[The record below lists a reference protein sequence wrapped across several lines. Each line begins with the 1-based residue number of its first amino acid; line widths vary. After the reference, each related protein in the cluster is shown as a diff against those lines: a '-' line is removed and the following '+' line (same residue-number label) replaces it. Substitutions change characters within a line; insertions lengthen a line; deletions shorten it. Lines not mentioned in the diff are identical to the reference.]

1 MQKFVY
7 LFSTFLIV
15 ISQMLFAII
24 IETAHFSDIVPY
36 ANSKTLIL
44 LDIDDTLLLPTQ
56 TLGSDI
62 WFQYRFK
69 QNLDK
74 GLSNPLALEK
84 AIADWEAIRMLSD
97 VKVVEECI
105 PNIIKNL
112 QSKNVN
118 LMGLTTQGLALA
130 TCTVNQL
137 NSLQIDLSKT
147 APSSCDHY
155 FINKH
160 GVLFRKGILFTS
172 GTPKGDALLKL
183 FNITGICPERIVFI
197 NDKAAHL
204 KDVEDAVTAKGFQF
218 IGLRYNYG
226 DARVA
231 QFSKEIADI
240 QWSCSTFEH
249 ILSDGEAATLLKS
262 SLLESRM

>member
-1 MQKFVY
+1 MQKFVC
-7 LFSTFLIV
+7 LFTTFLIFM
-15 ISQMLFAII
+15 SEMLSAII

-56 TLGSDI
+56 TLGTDI
-62 WFQYRFK
+62 WFQYRIK

-74 GLSNPLALEK
+74 GLSDSLALEK
-84 AIADWEAIRMLSD
+84 SIAEWESIRLISE
-97 VKVVEECI
+97 VKVVEEGI
-105 PNIIKNL
+105 ASIIKNL
-112 QSKNVN
+112 QSKNFN

-137 NSLQIDLSKT
+137 NSLEIDLSKT
-147 APSSCDHY
+147 APSCDDHY

-160 GVLFRKGILFTS
+160 GVLFRKGILFTA

-183 FNITGICPERIVFI
+183 LDIIDISPERIVFI
-197 NDKAAHL
+197 NDKATHL
-204 KDVEDAVTAKGFQF
+204 KDVEDAVTSKGFEF

-231 QFSKEIADI
+231 QFSKEIADV

-249 ILSDGEAATLLKS
+249 ILSDDEAAKLLTS
-262 SLLESRM
+262 SVDLH

>member
-1 MQKFVY
+1 
-7 LFSTFLIV
+7 
-15 ISQMLFAII
+15 
-24 IETAHFSDIVPY
+24 
-36 ANSKTLIL
+36 
-44 LDIDDTLLLPTQ
+44 
-56 TLGSDI
+56 
-62 WFQYRFK
+62 
-69 QNLDK
+69 
-74 GLSNPLALEK
+74 
-84 AIADWEAIRMLSD
+84 MLSD
-97 VKVVEECI
+97 VEVVEEGI
-105 PNIIKNL
+105 PRIIRNL
-112 QSKNVN
+112 QSKNINV
-118 LMGLTTQGLALA
+118 MGLTTQGLALA

-183 FNITGICPERIVFI
+183 MDIIGICPERIVFI

-204 KDVEDAVTAKGFQF
+204 KDVEDAVTKKGFQF

-231 QFSKEIADI
+231 RFSKDIADV
-240 QWSCSTFEH
+240 QWTYSTFEH
-249 ILSDGEAATLLKS
+249 ILSDDEAEAILTS
-262 SLLESRM
+262 SVNAL